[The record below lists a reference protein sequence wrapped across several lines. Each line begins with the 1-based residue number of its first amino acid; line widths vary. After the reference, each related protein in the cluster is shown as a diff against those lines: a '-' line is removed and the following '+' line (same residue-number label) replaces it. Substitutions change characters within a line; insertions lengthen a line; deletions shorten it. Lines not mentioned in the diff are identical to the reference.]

1 MTAFTALL
9 ITAILST
16 EIMLI
21 AVLSWRRKSGIFSIV
36 WLEQALLL
44 PTTLAGFGKPP
55 QTKSPSTFSKM
66 LCTPILEHVAVLAE
80 AESNT

>member
-9 ITAILST
+9 ITAILSP

-55 QTKSPSTFSKM
+55 QTKSPTFSKM